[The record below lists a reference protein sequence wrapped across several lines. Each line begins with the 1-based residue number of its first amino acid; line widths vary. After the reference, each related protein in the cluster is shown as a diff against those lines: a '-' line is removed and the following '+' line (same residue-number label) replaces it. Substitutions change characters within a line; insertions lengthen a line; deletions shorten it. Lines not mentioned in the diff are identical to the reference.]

1 MIRFL
6 IIIGII
12 IVLYFLAIMPRVFRR
27 PDCSAFGTRFF
38 AHRGLH
44 DNAGDAPENSMRA
57 FERAV
62 RAGFGIELDVQLS
75 ADGVPVIF
83 HDHDLKRMCGRTE
96 KVRNLTFSQLREL
109 RLLNTDQQIPSL
121 KEFLAMTGGRV
132 TLLIE
137 LKEERHDVSVCR
149 EVMPLLADYHGC
161 YCIESFNPAV
171 LLWLRIHAPKVMR
184 GQLSDGFLH
193 LPEYRKLHIAWYLAL
208 VQNLLLNFV
217 TRPDFIAYNLKFA
230 ANPSLRLCRRL
241 YHARTAAW
249 TVKNDAQLA
258 DAEKQFDVFIF
269 DSFMPETGSPGAVM
283 PETDRPE
290 SILPEPVRPG
300 TDSRA

>member
-1 MIRFL
+1 MNSNSGKIWMVPL
-6 IIIGII
+6 
-12 IVLYFLAIMPRVFRR
+12 VLTGFYFWSIMPRMTKKPDMSLFR
-27 PDCSAFGTRFF
+27 TKLY

-44 DNAGDAPENSMRA
+44 DNRSQAPENSMAA
-57 FERAV
+57 FRKAV
-62 RAGFGIELDVQLS
+62 EAGYGIELDVQLS
-75 ADGVPVIF
+75 ADKVPVIF
-83 HDHDLKRMCGRTE
+83 HDFSLQRAC
-96 KVRNLTFSQLREL
+96 KVNGQVRDYTFREL
-109 RLLNTDQQIPSL
+109 RQLRLFDSDERIPSL
-121 KEFLAMTGGRV
+121 KEFLAMTDGRV

-269 DSFMPETGSPGAVM
+269 DSFMPETGS
-283 PETDRPE
+283 
-290 SILPEPVRPG
+290 
-300 TDSRA
+300 